1 MKNRGFTLV
10 ELLVAITLMV
20 ILTGS
25 IVYIFTSGQRIFR
38 DSDRQVQIFQTIRML
53 VDSIER
59 EFPIAVNTHNMEFFT
74 DNTDNARPRNGQYE
88 PASDKIMPGQVVFSD
103 LQSELGSGPGASY
116 IASMAIHGEDYEDP
130 KSKELFR
137 CDAIYYRAVTNVKGA
152 RRNALICYCIET
164 DVRDDE
170 PPIQGSYSNELKC
183 LKDKRYL
190 PVLKRYVIYK
200 DPKEPTVLKYLNS
213 DLCSYVL
220 DFKVSYF
227 FHNPHDS
234 TDEAKFIELPAGT
247 TKEFCYRGEG
257 QIREVDG
264 QIRMEYPNF
273 TPAPE
278 NAADKFSQIAPG
290 DKIFLY
296 VDEKTDEWTWE
307 DNREYIIDAIDRS
320 TGTIYFRPGSSPP
333 ISPDPAMPL
342 DVKFRAGYLPSCVIM
357 SFKICDESRSI
368 IRHVTRYFKIKAM

>member
-1 MKNRGFTLV
+1 LKNRGFTLV

-25 IVYIFTSGQRIFR
+25 IVYIFASGQRIFR
-38 DSDRQVQIFQTIRML
+38 DSDRQVQIYQTIRML

-74 DNTDNARPRNGQYE
+74 DKSEPKNGQYE
-88 PASDKIMPGQVVFSD
+88 PAIDEIMPGQVVFSD
-103 LQSELGSGPGASY
+103 LQSELGGGPGTSY
-116 IASMAIHGEDYEDP
+116 IASMAIHGEDYSDP
-130 KSKELFR
+130 KSDELFR

-170 PPIQGSYSNELKC
+170 PPIQGSYGTELKC

-190 PVLKRYVIYK
+190 PVLKRYIIYQDPK
-200 DPKEPTVLKYLNS
+200 DPTALKYINS
-213 DLCSYVL
+213 DLCTYVL
-220 DFKVSYF
+220 EFKVSYF
-227 FHNPHDS
+227 FHNPDDS
-234 TDEAKFIELPAGT
+234 TEEAKFIELPAGT
-247 TKEFCYRGEG
+247 TKEFCYRG
-257 QIREVDG
+257 DG
-264 QIRMEYPNF
+264 QVSELDGRVRMVYSKF

-290 DKIFLY
+290 DKILLY
-296 VDEKTDEWTWE
+296 IDGTTDDWTE
-307 DNREYIIDAIDRS
+307 QDNREYIIDAIHRS
-320 TGTIYFRPGSSPP
+320 TGIIDFRPGSSPP
-333 ISPDPAMPL
+333 ISTDGMPI
-342 DVKFRAGYLPSCVIM
+342 DVKFRAAYLPSCVIM

-368 IRHVTRYFKIKAM
+368 IRHLTRYFKIKAM